1 MRTVPRGENHK
12 ENLKPVQT
20 KEEARARGRNGG
32 IRSGEVRRQKKTARE
47 IAEMFLSVALSPA
60 QSKLSQTMDQL
71 GLGEKTQLGAL
82 VAAHMVKAQSG
93 DVQSAMLLLGLTG
106 QAPASKSEISG
117 SLSVSNVIAEVA
129 ARRRDG

>member
-1 MRTVPRGENHK
+1 MPRGEKGK
-12 ENLKPVQT
+12 ENLRVPRSS
-20 KEEARARGRNGG
+20 EEAKELGRKGG
-32 IRSGEVRRQKKTARE
+32 IASGEARRKKKTARE
-47 IAEMFLSVALSPA
+47 IAEAFLSVALSPA